1 MNPASPLPADEAWEA
16 LRAQLEWRRGFGLFF
31 LFAPH
36 QGASKSLRERVTAW
50 LQIRTLRV
58 RQIKAASAQYL
69 QRDMIAALFHEAKQ
83 APPETPLWIEAEE
96 APFDE
101 QWNRARA
108 VFLARLNERR
118 GALEADLQGPLIIV
132 LPLSYR
138 QETRSIAPDL
148 WHVRVWS
155 GDLPALA
162 VPEATSM
169 AGISAEI
176 SGTLPAV
183 RSSGQFTNDSRVDE
197 ALRAWQAALA
207 SAGSARTRIH
217 LGLGFEAFDRAF
229 EAMQYS
235 QATALAKELV
245 TIARE
250 RSAPSDFGAL
260 RDLSVSLDKV
270 GGVDQALGQYEAARS
285 AYAESLGLCRKINAA
300 LGDTPQGL
308 RDLSVSLNNVG
319 DVDQAL
325 GQYEAARSAYAES
338 LGLCRK
344 INADTPQGIFDVA
357 VVLMRLARLPATI
370 PGDGAAS
377 GYRNE
382 ARGLLERLRS
392 AVGPMW
398 AGNNLD
404 QLLRQLKST

>member
-155 GDLPALA
+155 GDLSALA

-197 ALRAWQAALA
+197 ALRAWQTALA

-245 TIARE
+245 TIARK

-285 AYAESLGLCRKINAA
+285 AYAESLDLCRKINAA
-300 LGDTPQGL
+300 LG
-308 RDLSVSLNNVG
+308 
-319 DVDQAL
+319 
-325 GQYEAARSAYAES
+325 
-338 LGLCRK
+338 
-344 INADTPQGIFDVA
+344 DTPQGIFDVA
-357 VVLMRLARLPATI
+357 VVLMRLTRLPATI

-404 QLLRQLKST
+404 QLLQQLKST